1 MGQAATDIP
10 DPDHYLRKCEGG
22 GAGAGAGR
30 SRRAGGAAIARSKS
44 AKTYREYY
52 KYTDTY

>member
-22 GAGAGAGR
+22 GAGAGR